1 MCCTHGERTDDR
13 GTQEGQH
20 SFTRPRHG
28 TPHPGPMYTLPHAG
42 KMALSEA
49 QPRSSRS
56 VSALQKCFSNIR
68 KLLLSPFAVPAS
80 EFAGGKHAHTP
91 GMALSKQEDP
101 IIMSLPPLLSEGFCG
116 NEICVSRVGLLP
128 LCTGGRFGETWSQ
141 TQPILPD
148 SLTEVSSHTYVC
160 LCMFVCIRAPAHV
173 HVCAMCACVYIHVPR
188 PEVRLRCLSL
198 AAICFIFETGYPNN
212 LGWLA
217 SEPQGS
223 I

>member
-1 MCCTHGERTDDR
+1 MHYTHGERTDDR

-56 VSALQKCFSNIR
+56 VSAVQKCFSNIR

-101 IIMSLPPLLSEGFCG
+101 IIMSLPPLLSGGVCG

-128 LCTGGRFGETWSQ
+128 LCTGGRFGETWSR

-148 SLTEVSSHTYVC
+148 SLTEVPISY
-160 LCMFVCIRAPAHV
+160 LCVL
-173 HVCAMCACVYIHVPR
+173 VYIYMCQDQRSGSGVFPWL
-188 PEVRLRCLSL
+188 PSVLFLRR
-198 AAICFIFETGYPNN
+198 ATQII
-212 LGWLA
+212 
-217 SEPQGS
+217 
-223 I
+223 